1 MQLKLYK
8 RKKMETFTESKL
20 LLRLYKENQNIKIC
34 DFNRY
39 MKLINEKNMQIRTKK
54 CLLTIEINYL
64 RSLK

>member
-1 MQLKLYK
+1 MLKLYK
-8 RKKMETFTESKL
+8 RKEMKTFTESKL

-39 MKLINEKNMQIRTKK
+39 MKLINDTDIIICNKK

-64 RSLK
+64 RGLK